1 MIADCGATPETTAVG
16 VETDKNLLVVALQ
29 GAGFEVFAINP
40 RAVARYRE
48 RNCWADIEAILSHWV
63 LQPHHCRPIRALGF
77 GGFNQRPD
85 LGIMWVIVVKR
96 PRWCR

>member
-1 MIADCGATPETTAVG
+1 MVTVGIDWAEAHHDVAIHDPHGRSLRTGRIDTGPAGFSQLLEMIADCGATPETTAVA

-48 RNCWADIEAILSHWV
+48 RT
-63 LQPHHCRPIRALGF
+63 G
-77 GGFNQRPD
+77 
-85 LGIMWVIVVKR
+85 
-96 PRWCR
+96 